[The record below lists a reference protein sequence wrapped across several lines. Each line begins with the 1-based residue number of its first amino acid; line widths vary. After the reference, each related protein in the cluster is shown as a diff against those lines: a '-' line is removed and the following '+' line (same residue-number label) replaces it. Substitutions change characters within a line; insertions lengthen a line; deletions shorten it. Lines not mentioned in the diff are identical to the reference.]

1 MAKLNLDQILDE
13 MAVEIEIKG
22 KTFKVKDLPESIVS
36 VSDDVEIVRP
46 RQQSVQKAPP
56 IPVLLDITL
65 ALGGDVKLDAF
76 GLKTQLVGGLH
87 MTQSPDKPFRSDG
100 EIRLEDGRFK
110 AYGQNLLIEEGSL
123 LFSGNVSEPFLKIT
137 AQRDPETMEDKSITV
152 GVKVT
157 GPASQ
162 PKIEIYSEPQ
172 LSETEKLSY
181 LLRGKGTGT
190 GMESSN
196 DDAMAGLLIGA
207 GLSQAGGVVSGV
219 AESLGFSDVSL
230 DSKGSGDDTQ
240 VIISG
245 YLMPKVQLQYGV
257 GVFTAIN
264 EVTLRYELFPRLY
277 LQAMTGLAQAIDI
290 FYKFEF

>member
-1 MAKLNLDQILDE
+1 M
-13 MAVEIEIKG
+13 G
-22 KTFKVKDLPESIVS
+22 VS
-36 VSDDVEIVRP
+36 
-46 RQQSVQKAPP
+46 
-56 IPVLLDITL
+56 
-65 ALGGDVKLDAF
+65 
-76 GLKTQLVGGLH
+76 
-87 MTQSPDKPFRSDG
+87 
-100 EIRLEDGRFK
+100 K

-219 AESLGFSDVSL
+219 AESLGFSDVSFWIQ
-230 DSKGSGDDTQ
+230 KA
-240 VIISG
+240 VVMIR
-245 YLMPKVQLQYGV
+245 K
-257 GVFTAIN
+257 
-264 EVTLRYELFPRLY
+264 
-277 LQAMTGLAQAIDI
+277 
-290 FYKFEF
+290 